1 MPWISIP
8 TEFVV
13 AATEILDE
21 RVPSTDHASRAELRQ
36 TPHGSQP
43 RLESSVIGLDRI
55 ISVLLNNVT
64 RGRQQL
70 IECPRVG
77 GRPVGAH
84 LSGARTVLKGA
95 GEELAGGRQIPLL
108 GHENID
114 DLAVLVDRPVQ
125 IDPATG
131 NLDVG
136 LIHKPTITCSVPAG
150 SCRIDE
156 QRGEPLHPAVDGD
169 VGQAALIHHAVA
181 CTTRRQ

>member
-1 MPWISIP
+1 MPWISIL

-13 AATEILDE
+13 AATEVLDE
-21 RVPSTDHASRAELRQ
+21 RVPSTDHAGRAELRQ

-70 IECPRVG
+70 IEYPRVG

-84 LSGARTVLKGA
+84 LSRARTVLEGA
-95 GEELAGGRQIPLL
+95 GEELAGGRQITVL

-114 DLAVLVDRPVQ
+114 DLAVLVDRSVQ

-131 NLDVG
+131 NLDVS
-136 LIHKPTITCSVPAG
+136 LIHKPRSPAA
-150 SCRIDE
+150 CRHGLDASISRGVNRCT
-156 QRGEPLHPAVDGD
+156 QR
-169 VGQAALIHHAVA
+169 
-181 CTTRRQ
+181 